1 MSRDLARGE
10 RNWPTEEMKRI
21 AAQAEADK
29 ETAQRE
35 NYRSTIK
42 LAESMLQGDAQ
53 ARYRVADI
61 LWGAQPELRGWEWGH
76 LMARCPLEQWSLQT
90 NQGGLDTLAASADGR
105 FLATAGG
112 DGTVALWDSWTRKE
126 LWRQKTGRVKKLEID
141 PRSRH
146 VGVGSADVS
155 QPSFRILDVETGR
168 IVHEAAGTGS
178 ADIAFSPSG
187 KDLYVLDF
195 GAPPLESTTHTE
207 GNLER
212 FGTDTWER
220 LASVVL
226 APIRLPGDLKLFV
239 DSAGVYVGVHDV
251 FHGPCRAVHC

>member
-1 MSRDLARGE
+1 MLGGVLTAVLVAVTVGSLTAASYFRDSARRESNLAGRE
-10 RNWPTEEMKRI
+10 KLANKEMKRI

-112 DGTVALWDSWTRKE
+112 DGTVAL
-126 LWRQKTGRVKKLEID
+126 
-141 PRSRH
+141 
-146 VGVGSADVS
+146 
-155 QPSFRILDVETGR
+155 
-168 IVHEAAGTGS
+168 
-178 ADIAFSPSG
+178 
-187 KDLYVLDF
+187 
-195 GAPPLESTTHTE
+195 
-207 GNLER
+207 
-212 FGTDTWER
+212 
-220 LASVVL
+220 
-226 APIRLPGDLKLFV
+226 
-239 DSAGVYVGVHDV
+239 
-251 FHGPCRAVHC
+251 